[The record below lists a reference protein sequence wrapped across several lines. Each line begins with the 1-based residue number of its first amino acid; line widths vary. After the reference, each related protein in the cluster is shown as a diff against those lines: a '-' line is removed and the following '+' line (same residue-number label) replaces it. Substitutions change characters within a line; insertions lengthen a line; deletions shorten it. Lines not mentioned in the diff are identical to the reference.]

1 VEIFNKTIKNAT
13 TKIYHYETVDE
24 LKQHLM
30 SYLLYYNHQKKLKA
44 LKFKTPYT
52 ILLEKF
58 DSSPELFK
66 ENPYLKFRGLNRI
79 VIPHHSGDT
88 LHPKII
94 KELLKAI
101 EDYVFAANTGFAHI
115 ST

>member
-1 VEIFNKTIKNAT
+1 VEIFNKTIKNTT
-13 TKIYHYETVDE
+13 TKTYHYETVDE
-24 LKQHLM
+24 LKKHLM

-66 ENPYLKFRGLNRI
+66 DNPYLKFRGLNTPQYLRFCSLPLEI
-79 VIPHHSGDT
+79 S
-88 LHPKII
+88 
-94 KELLKAI
+94 LLPA
-101 EDYVFAANTGFAHI
+101 TC
-115 ST
+115 SRCLS

>member
-1 VEIFNKTIKNAT
+1 MEIFNKTIKNAT

-30 SYLLYYNHQKKLKA
+30 SYLLYYNRQKKLKA
-44 LKFKTPYT
+44 LKFKSPYT

-66 ENPYLKFRGLNRI
+66 ENPYLKFRGLNKRTKA
-79 VIPHHSGDT
+79 SNSKQAKRSMERGYY
-88 LHPKII
+88 LHQSKWWF
-94 KELLKAI
+94 
-101 EDYVFAANTGFAHI
+101 YVSSSRNRLA
-115 ST
+115 

>member
-1 VEIFNKTIKNAT
+1 VSLDPKFKHPWTNGQVEIFNKTIKNAT
-13 TKIYHYETVDE
+13 TKTYHYETVDE

-66 ENPYLKFRGLNRI
+66 DNLYLKFRGLNIQKNVVNLYKNRD
-79 VIPHHSGDT
+79 V
-88 LHPKII
+88 
-94 KELLKAI
+94 E
-101 EDYVFAANTGFAHI
+101 FRGFRQ
-115 ST
+115 T

>member
-1 VEIFNKTIKNAT
+1 MEIFNKTIKNAT
-13 TKIYHYETVDE
+13 TKTYHYETVDE

-66 ENPYLKFRGLNRI
+66 DNPYLKFRGLN
-79 VIPHHSGDT
+79 SFFWMGFT
-88 LHPKII
+88 WG
-94 KELLKAI
+94 LLK
-101 EDYVFAANTGFAHI
+101 F
-115 ST
+115 